1 MTYIYDILLNF
12 NNDFYEFYEWEKS
25 DNITHIKKIP
35 IYKVSSKVIEDFLT
49 KKIKLDDPITYEI
62 LNKTEVFDNKKIKTL
77 KYACLFT
84 DSYKV
89 IAVLLNDDLSIFK
102 VSDLLL
108 DESCDTI
115 DISKRCN
122 LVSVAYNI
130 IGKKK
135 DYVFLTRKEIKIRK
149 YLINEFKNA
158 YREKD
163 INKLEYLYFEYFNK
177 SSSEI
182 ETIYEEL
189 INSLS
194 KEITFKHIKLYELL
208 KLCHQGNLSNLTN

>member
-35 IYKVSSKVIEDFLT
+35 IYKVSSKVIDDILT
-49 KKIKLDDPITYEI
+49 KKIKIDDPITYEI
-62 LNKTEVFDNKKIKTL
+62 LNKTEIFDNKKIKTL

-89 IAVLLNDDLSIFK
+89 IAVLLNDDFSISK

-122 LVSVAYNI
+122 LISLTYNI

-135 DYVFLTRKEIKIRK
+135 DYGFLTRKEIKIKK

-158 YREKD
+158 YKEKD
-163 INKLEYLYFEYFNK
+163 FNKLEYLYFEYFDN
-177 SSSEI
+177 SLNDI
-182 ETIYEEL
+182 EKIYEEL
-189 INSLS
+189 NDSLK
-194 KEITFKHIKLYELL
+194 KELTIKHIKLYELL

>member
-1 MTYIYDILLNF
+1 MNKCEI
-12 NNDFYEFYEWEKS
+12 
-25 DNITHIKKIP
+25 
-35 IYKVSSKVIEDFLT
+35 IE
-49 KKIKLDDPITYEI
+49 
-62 LNKTEVFDNKKIKTL
+62 NKKVKQL
-77 KYACLFT
+77 KYACLIT
-84 DSYKV
+84 DGYKV
-89 IAVLLNDDLSIFK
+89 LAISLNNNLEIFK

-182 ETIYEEL
+182 EMIYEEL

-194 KEITFKHIKLYELL
+194 KEITIKHIKLYELL